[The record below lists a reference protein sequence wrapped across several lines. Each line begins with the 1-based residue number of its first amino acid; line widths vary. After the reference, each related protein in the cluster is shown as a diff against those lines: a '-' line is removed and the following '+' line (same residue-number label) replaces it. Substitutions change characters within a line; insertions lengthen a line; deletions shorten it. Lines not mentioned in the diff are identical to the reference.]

1 MDKPRVFKVKM
12 EYLVTVGH
20 PVTTAEDVRGVIE
33 VRAAEV
39 ILDLR
44 QNRQIDID
52 VINSVVVTEELP

>member
-20 PVTTAEDVRGVIE
+20 PVSTVEEVRGRIE

-39 ILDLR
+39 LFDLR
-44 QNRQIDID
+44 QNQNIDID
-52 VINSVVVTEELP
+52 VINSVVVIEEVP